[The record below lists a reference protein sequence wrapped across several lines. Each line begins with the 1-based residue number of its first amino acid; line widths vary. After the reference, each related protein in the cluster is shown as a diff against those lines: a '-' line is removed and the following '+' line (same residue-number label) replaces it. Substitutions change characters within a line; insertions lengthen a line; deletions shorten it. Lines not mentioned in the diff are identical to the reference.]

1 MPDLQYL
8 SDVIIFLLA
17 TVVVV
22 PLFQRLRVS
31 PLIGYLLAG
40 MLIGPNGLAVVDDPE
55 AVRNLSE
62 LGVVVLLFTVGL
74 ELPFNR
80 LRVMGGPVF
89 GLGMLQMVVTGG
101 LIGAIALAAGL
112 DIAGAIVIGSALA
125 LSSTAVVLQLLMER
139 REMTGK
145 FGRLAIAVLLLQDIS
160 VGPLLVLIPALGEAS
175 GNVWQAL
182 GIALLKAMLV
192 LTVLFI
198 VGRIIL
204 KPLFKIGNSAQS
216 PELNTALILLVI
228 IGTGMATHAAGLSMA
243 LGAFVAGMMLA
254 DTEYRHEVMKDIQPF
269 RGLLLGLFFM
279 AVGMF
284 IDIGFARRH
293 LSEVAA
299 LAGGLLLVKAVV
311 MALVA
316 RFQSFPPLTS
326 LRLGVLL
333 SQSGEFAFAFIGLAV
348 ASSLLSEEVS
358 QLLAVVIALTMA
370 VTPLL
375 AMVAAWL
382 ADRFEPVPVPGRESL
397 SSAAIGLDGHVLICG
412 FGRVGRSAA
421 LRFAAQGTPVL
432 VIEKDE
438 RKVLEGQAENLQ
450 VFKCDATEHESI
462 LAARIDQAQAVIV
475 AIGETKGASHIVAT
489 LRYLFPTLKIIARA
503 RDDAHGRRLLKSG
516 ADDVMIEKLDTG
528 ERLAGKILPVP
539 KAQPD

>member
-40 MLIGPNGLAVVDDPE
+40 MLIGPNGLALVDDPE

-62 LGVVVLLFTVGL
+62 LGVVVLLFSVGL

-316 RFQSFPPLTS
+316 RFQSFPLSPLCALAFS
-326 LRLGVLL
+326 YRKAVSSPLL
-333 SQSGEFAFAFIGLAV
+333 SLGWPS
-348 ASSLLSEEVS
+348 
-358 QLLAVVIALTMA
+358 
-370 VTPLL
+370 PL
-375 AMVAAWL
+375 
-382 ADRFEPVPVPGRESL
+382 RCYPK
-397 SSAAIGLDGHVLICG
+397 
-412 FGRVGRSAA
+412 RSVN
-421 LRFAAQGTPVL
+421 FSPW
-432 VIEKDE
+432 
-438 RKVLEGQAENLQ
+438 
-450 VFKCDATEHESI
+450 
-462 LAARIDQAQAVIV
+462 
-475 AIGETKGASHIVAT
+475 
-489 LRYLFPTLKIIARA
+489 
-503 RDDAHGRRLLKSG
+503 
-516 ADDVMIEKLDTG
+516 
-528 ERLAGKILPVP
+528 
-539 KAQPD
+539 